1 MSTTKLNLPS
11 RLAILAVAAVGAS
24 LALPLSTSQAAGAT
38 TYYVSPSG
46 SDSNNGTSP
55 GSAIQSLGRAS
66 GLPLNPGDQVL
77 MQRGASFSGK
87 LAVWR
92 SGSAGAPI
100 TIGAYGSGNKPVVT
114 GDCLEVG
121 GSYITMTDFHVSNC
135 TQNGIWSDGT
145 GNVITGVEATHN
157 IHGIDV
163 GEHAKNNKVVKNYL
177 HHNDRMAPNTPGTF
191 DDYGAVGVV
200 VQGDNT
206 EVAYNTITD
215 NWAASADFGTDGS
228 AVEIYGGIGTLVHH
242 NTANNNRTFTELGNP
257 RSADTTYAYNQV
269 TSSLHD
275 TEFLITRGDADYF
288 GPIRGTVA
296 VNNSVKLTGGNSLGF
311 SCYAGCTASYFMLY
325 NNVLDVAGR
334 IGYLEGTM
342 SGGNNVY
349 WRGSMGALQLMPGDR
364 YIDPRFKASRLI
376 PSANSPLVDAGR
388 PSPMKKDLN
397 GVRVGIDGNGDG
409 RRGADIG
416 AHEAKAKGHKGGKGG
431 NGGKGHGGKD
441 GNGRQGRQRREL
453 GAGRQRTPA
462 RLPHLRPSPGDPK
475 GSGFPGLGW
484 EPPLPTPA
492 EGFPLPHRTKI
503 PTTSPGVTG
512 NEVHRTSRPRGA
524 GTFITFGLAP
534 AGGPDAPCP

>member
-1 MSTTKLNLPS
+1 MSTTKLGIPS

-24 LALPLSTSQAAGAT
+24 LALPLSTSHAAGAT
-38 TYYVSPSG
+38 TYYVSPAG

-66 GLPLNPGDQVL
+66 GLQLNPGDQVL
-77 MQRGASFSGK
+77 LQRGASFSGK

-92 SGSAGAPI
+92 SGNAGAPI

-121 GSYITMTDFHVSNC
+121 GSYITMTDLHVAYCNS
-135 TQNGIWSDGT
+135 NGIWTDGT
-145 GNVITGVEATHN
+145 GNVVTNVEATHN
-157 IHGIDV
+157 VHGIDV
-163 GEHAKNNKVVKNYL
+163 GEHAKNTKVTRNYL

-242 NTANNNRTFTELGNP
+242 NTASNNRTFTELGNN

-269 TSSLHD
+269 TSSLRD

-288 GPIRGTVA
+288 GPVRGTVA
-296 VNNSVKLTGGNSLGF
+296 VNNSVKLTGANSLGF
-311 SCYAGCTASYFMLY
+311 SCYAGCTPAYFTLY

-334 IGYLEGTM
+334 IGYLEGSM

-349 WRGSMGALQLMPGDR
+349 WRGSMGALQLMNGDR
-364 YIDPRFKASRLI
+364 YMDPQFKGSRLV
-376 PSANSPLVDAGR
+376 PSAHSPLVDAGR

-397 GVRVGIDGNGDG
+397 GVRVGVDGNGDG

-416 AHEAKAKGHKGGKGG
+416 AHEAKAKAHRGGTAARAATAATRRGNDGQGKGHHGG
-431 NGGKGHGGKD
+431 NGGPHWAQV
-441 GNGRQGRQRREL
+441 GNTHRL
-453 GAGRQRTPA
+453 AYRT
-462 RLPHLRPSPGDPK
+462 
-475 GSGFPGLGW
+475 
-484 EPPLPTPA
+484 
-492 EGFPLPHRTKI
+492 
-503 PTTSPGVTG
+503 
-512 NEVHRTSRPRGA
+512 
-524 GTFITFGLAP
+524 
-534 AGGPDAPCP
+534 